1 MNELLILKSDVVV
14 NKFDSVENSC
24 DYILSFQNR
33 NWKVSSIVF
42 LICQELKTSPKTE
55 EEIRQLTVNGIQI
68 SPQVAVEVISFFRNN
83 GLVEGS
89 LPEKIQGSRNKNLWA
104 RITIFSQEKVLK
116 FHFLSILFSKWIV
129 VPMVLLCF
137 CFFGFVLVSYS
148 SESISIAM
156 QSLSL
161 EESIICY
168 IIMILVGIFH
178 EFGHSAALM
187 RYGEYPRRIG
197 VAIYFIMPVLFSDVT
212 NAWKLN
218 KRERCIVDLGGIY
231 FQLIISM
238 LIFVANKFIFN
249 SYIIETAI
257 VVSML
262 QVMGNLNPFIKM
274 DGYWFVC
281 DALGITSPLPFIF
294 NVLTNPFRNKTNHKY
309 AITTI
314 PLYKKIIIYLY
325 SITTIAFLGYFF
337 AILGNSAIVAINNI
351 AFDIR
356 NVVDNSG
363 SIIFS
368 FENFWGYLSSRFTTY
383 IVLLFIIRM
392 VVRILARMIRYFAEI
407 LGRKTDVT
415 GYRN

>member
-14 NKFDSVENSC
+14 NKFDSVENSSA
-24 DYILSFQNR
+24 YILSFQNR
-33 NWKVSSIVF
+33 NWKISSIVF

-55 EEIRQLTVNGIQI
+55 EEICQLTINGIQI
-68 SPQVAVEVISFFRNN
+68 SPQAAAEVISFFRNN

-89 LPEKIQGSRNKNLWA
+89 STEKTQGNRNKNLWA
-104 RITIFSQEKVLK
+104 RITVFSQEKVLK
-116 FHFLSILFSKWIV
+116 FHFLSVLFSKWIV
-129 VPMVLLCF
+129 VPMVPLCF
-137 CFFGFVLVSYS
+137 GFFGFILVSYS

-161 EESIICY
+161 KEIIICY
-168 IIMILVGIFH
+168 LIMMLVGIFH

-218 KRERCIVDLGGIY
+218 KTKRCIVDLGGIY

-238 LIFVANKFIFN
+238 LIFVVNKFTLD

-262 QVMGNLNPFIKM
+262 QVIGNLNPFIKM
-274 DGYWFVC
+274 DGYWFAC

-294 NVLTNPFRNKTNHKY
+294 NVLTNPFRKKTNHKNGV
-309 AITTI
+309 ATI
-314 PLYKKIIIYLY
+314 PLYKKIIIYFY
-325 SITTIAFLGYFF
+325 SITTVAFLGYFF
-337 AILGNSAIVAINNI
+337 AILANSAIVAVNNI
-351 AFDIR
+351 VFDVR
-356 NVVDNSG
+356 TVVDNSG

-368 FENFWGYLSSRFTTY
+368 FENFFGYLSSRFTTY
-383 IVLLFIIRM
+383 IILFFIIRM
-392 VVRILARMIRYFAEI
+392 VVRILARIIQCFDEI
-407 LGRKTDVT
+407 LGRKKM
-415 GYRN
+415 